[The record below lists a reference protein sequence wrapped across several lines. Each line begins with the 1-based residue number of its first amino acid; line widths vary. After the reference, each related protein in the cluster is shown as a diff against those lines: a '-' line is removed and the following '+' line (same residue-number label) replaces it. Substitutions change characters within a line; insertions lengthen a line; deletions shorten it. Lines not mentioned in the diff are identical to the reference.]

1 MLKKL
6 TIAASLLLASAS
18 VFASANPQVQ
28 IDTNQGS
35 ITIELFPDKAPKT
48 VDNFLHYVS
57 EGFYNGTTFHRVI
70 SDFVIQGGG
79 YSPALEPKQPDNPPV
94 ANEATNGLLNA
105 PGTIAMA
112 RGAKPDSATSQ
123 FFINLDDNLHL
134 NHYGNDDRHYGY
146 CVFGKVIKGMDVA
159 KKIGALPAKQVGLYD
174 DVPLQ
179 PVIIEKVALLSQP
192 ASAAPSDKPSSKKK
206 KHNTHSKARKT
217 ASNSTKTANNS

>member
-1 MLKKL
+1 MLKQL
-6 TIAASLLLASAS
+6 TLAAAFLLASATA
-18 VFASANPQVQ
+18 FAAANPQVQ
-28 IDTNQGS
+28 IDTNLGS
-35 ITIELFPDKAPKT
+35 ITVELYPDKAPKT

-79 YSPALEPKQPDNPPV
+79 YSPALEPKQPDNPPI
-94 ANEATNGLLNA
+94 ANEAANGLLNS

-112 RGAKPDSATSQ
+112 RGPQPDSATSQ

-146 CVFGKVIKGMDVA
+146 CVFGKVVKGLDIA
-159 KKIGALPAKQVGLYD
+159 KKIGSLPAKQVGQYD

-179 PVIIEKVALLSQP
+179 PVVIQKVALLTP
-192 ASAAPSDKPSSKKK
+192 AAAAAASSKKPASSKKK
-206 KHNTHSKARKT
+206 RSHSKPRKA
-217 ASNSTKTANNS
+217 ASTPVKSTNNS